1 MDHCHHGT
9 AWFVLQKAFFLI
21 ITSEYLTSEWAWYWC
36 SDWSKLQL
44 LVWISTDLLCSI
56 IQGILDGSAIPL
68 VNLHW
73 LLLPILKH
81 TQCDVVITPIIFLQ
95 ILTIYTIVIIKYT
108 PYPDTMKLSG
118 PRPLADKRWVG
129 PVKLLCIIMFDISK
143 IRPKSILRLVKAQ
156 KFSRCLHILP
166 MTARYGMYFVSL
178 NSDLCSTAANYNATY
193 CMILWYIAA
202 RYNGSQTILRHEDIS
217 ILRILGCSVLIENC
231 LWVMSLL
238 WPKLGQFNA
247 DAITTFKAQLRLLS
261 HP

>member
-1 MDHCHHGT
+1 MDHCHGT
-9 AWFVLQKAFFLI
+9 AWFALHKLDKAFFLI
-21 ITSEYLTSEWAWYWC
+21 ITSEYLTSDWAWYWC

-95 ILTIYTIVIIKYT
+95 ILTIYTIAIIKYT

-143 IRPKSILRLVKAQ
+143 IRPKSTDIGKSTGPRSSTGENSGGPTKTLIVLV
-156 KFSRCLHILP
+156 
-166 MTARYGMYFVSL
+166 
-178 NSDLCSTAANYNATY
+178 
-193 CMILWYIAA
+193 
-202 RYNGSQTILRHEDIS
+202 
-217 ILRILGCSVLIENC
+217 
-231 LWVMSLL
+231 
-238 WPKLGQFNA
+238 
-247 DAITTFKAQLRLLS
+247 LLS
-261 HP
+261 GKKNCCREPLYGDSNVEKK